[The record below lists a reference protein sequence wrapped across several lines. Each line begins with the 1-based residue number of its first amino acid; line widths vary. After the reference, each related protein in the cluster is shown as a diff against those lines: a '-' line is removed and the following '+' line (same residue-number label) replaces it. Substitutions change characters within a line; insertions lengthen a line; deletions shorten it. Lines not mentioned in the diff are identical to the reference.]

1 VLGATFWG
9 CCCYFCSSLVM
20 QLIWNHLKP
29 VSWLLAPVVGG
40 DFVQVHV
47 LPFLFFVPEAKDDLV
62 AAKGCSSNSSSWSS
76 RRCICS
82 SSFSLVSV

>member
-1 VLGATFWG
+1 
-9 CCCYFCSSLVM
+9 M

-62 AAKGCSSNSSSWSS
+62 AAKVAAAATAAAGAAGAASAAAA
-76 RRCICS
+76 
-82 SSFSLVSV
+82 FH